1 MQKNDTFCVKTSCW
15 TVNIDYFVFLLRVDY
30 FVLATKKEVRSLTSH
45 FLLLAAKR
53 SNLLPLS
60 SALVFAFGE

>member
-15 TVNIDYFVFLLRVDY
+15 TVNIDYFVLITSCWRQ
-30 FVLATKKEVRSLTSH
+30 KKEVRSLTSH
-45 FLLLAAKR
+45 FLLLAAKW
-53 SNLLPLS
+53 SNLSLLS